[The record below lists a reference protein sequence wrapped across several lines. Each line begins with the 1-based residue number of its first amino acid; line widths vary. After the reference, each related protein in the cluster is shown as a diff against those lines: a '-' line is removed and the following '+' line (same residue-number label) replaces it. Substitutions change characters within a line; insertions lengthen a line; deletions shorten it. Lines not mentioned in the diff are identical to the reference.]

1 MQLLP
6 PDGSSE
12 AGGNSPTK
20 LHMAIQITLSTLLF
34 STCSL
39 WSKSWKKNL
48 GGLVSKTLQC
58 VFFLFLCITS
68 YAQQLSDTIPV
79 VQDSSQLPLPVEK
92 QMDFS
97 DVFQKIFHTQPKPVE
112 ESSSSLALLP
122 VLGYNPSFGFVLGA
136 KVNVGKQ
143 YGDPA
148 NTNYSIYSLNAF
160 TSTKGIVTLQ
170 ARHNVF
176 KPENKWNYQGNWQ
189 LSRFGLVDYGLGVKS
204 FEDEGTFTVDKY
216 QTTNPDSAFPMQYK
230 YFRFNEKIFKKI
242 SQGFYAG
249 VGISLDIYANI
260 DDLKL
265 DSLGYSP
272 HQIYCDRY
280 GFDSNKYS
288 SNGLLFTFQY
298 NTRDHP
304 LRAYKGIYAEMT
316 FRLNQEWLGSSSNS
330 TQVQYDIR
338 KYWSLSKKNPE
349 HVFAL
354 WFWGSYRLGGV
365 VPYLELPNTA
375 SDTYNRVGEGY
386 PIGRFRGPSYACIQ
400 PEYRFPVTRNKF
412 ISGVFFFNF
421 QSASD
426 GTDQKLYEN
435 WAVAGGIGL
444 RILFDKVS
452 RTTLCVDFARG
463 NYGSSGIYSGLG
475 EIF

>member
-1 MQLLP
+1 MVKVFLLRWCLAA
-6 PDGSSE
+6 S
-12 AGGNSPTK
+12 
-20 LHMAIQITLSTLLF
+20 
-34 STCSL
+34 
-39 WSKSWKKNL
+39 
-48 GGLVSKTLQC
+48 
-58 VFFLFLCITS
+58 FLPGACMSILIAQTS
-68 YAQQLSDTIPV
+68 QDTISTF
-79 VQDSSQLPLPVEK
+79 QDSSTLPLPVEK

-97 DVFQKIFHTQPKPVE
+97 DVIQQLFKTKPKPAAKVSA
-112 ESSSSLALLP
+112 SSIALLP
-122 VLGYNPSFGFVLGA
+122 VLGYNPSFGFVFGA
-136 KVNVGKQ
+136 KVNIGKQ
-143 YGDPA
+143 LGDPG

-160 TSTKGIVTLQ
+160 TSTKGITTLQ

-176 KPENKWNYQGNWQ
+176 RPENKWNFQGNWQ
-189 LSRFGLVDYGLGVKS
+189 LSRFGLVDYGLGVKR
-204 FEDEGTFTVDKY
+204 FEDNDNTFTIEQH
-216 QTTNPDSAFPMQYK
+216 QTTNPDSAFPMQYR
-230 YFRFNEKIFKKI
+230 YFRFNEKVFRKI
-242 SQGFYAG
+242 STGFYAG
-249 VGISLDIYANI
+249 VGISLDIYSHINDI
-260 DDLKL
+260 KL

-272 HQIYCDRY
+272 HQIYCDTY
-280 GFDSNKYS
+280 GFDADKYS
-288 SNGLLFTFQY
+288 SNGLLVTFQY

-316 FRLNQEWLGSSSNS
+316 FRLNQEWMGSSSNS
-330 TQVQYDIR
+330 TQVQYDLR

-349 HVFAL
+349 HVLAI

-412 ISGVFFFNF
+412 ISAVLFVNF
-421 QSASD
+421 QSASN

-435 WAVAGGIGL
+435 WALAEGIGL

-452 RTTLCVDFARG
+452 RTTLCIDFARG